1 MLGFGK
7 YLKEYLEFN
16 NLSQTE
22 FASRLG
28 ITQKHM
34 NEILNGKMSITLER
48 AAQIYHLTGI
58 PIDFIIN
65 AENRKLVTEYLFK
78 KFAIS
83 NNLNVSMG
91 TALFDNIIKN
101 LRSQFATSSFLV
113 MAIIIIIIIIRRRSF
128 WFFWII

>member
-48 AAQIYHLTGI
+48 AAQI
-58 PIDFIIN
+58 
-65 AENRKLVTEYLFK
+65 
-78 KFAIS
+78 
-83 NNLNVSMG
+83 
-91 TALFDNIIKN
+91 
-101 LRSQFATSSFLV
+101 
-113 MAIIIIIIIIRRRSF
+113 
-128 WFFWII
+128 